1 MNRNEFGKQDF
12 PKIGAAVNST
22 RNGSAAPKNRT
33 WLYLVVIGALMGTLG
48 IAMGSNRMYGSL
60 TSFQAGN
67 GEGIAGWIL
76 TVVGILLVLA
86 GFAALM
92 MRKEPAAPTSS
103 PSHAGSAA
111 APVFAA
117 NYSTKGKLQEL
128 NSLLNEGLISQDEYD
143 RKRRD
148 LIERI

>member
-1 MNRNEFGKQDF
+1 
-12 PKIGAAVNST
+12 
-22 RNGSAAPKNRT
+22 
-33 WLYLVVIGALMGTLG
+33 MGTLG
-48 IAMGSNRMYGSL
+48 IAMGSNRMYGSQ

-86 GFAALM
+86 GFAVLM

-103 PSHAGSAA
+103 PSQAGSAA